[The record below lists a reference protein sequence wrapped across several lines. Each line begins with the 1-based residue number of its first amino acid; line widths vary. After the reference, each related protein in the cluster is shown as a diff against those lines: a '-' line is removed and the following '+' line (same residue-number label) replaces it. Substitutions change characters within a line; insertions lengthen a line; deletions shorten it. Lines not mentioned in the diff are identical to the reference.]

1 MHAKSSK
8 PPTTFQWDAVDTSP
22 DLWGQNVLRTVEMA
36 IRHKRRTTRTAS
48 ERESSV
54 AGLFSLTFKN
64 IFWPSWQIRHWKEP
78 VLCALTRLTGHCYYK
93 VN

>member
-22 DLWGQNVLRTVEMA
+22 DIWGQNVLRTVEMA

-48 ERESSV
+48 ERESLLSLV
-54 AGLFSLTFKN
+54 YFHLRSKIFSGPLGR
-64 IFWPSWQIRHWKEP
+64 S
-78 VLCALTRLTGHCYYK
+78 ATGKSQCYGH
-93 VN
+93 